1 MLTTTEKTNERG
13 SEQDDSAPETITQ
26 TSQQLVDAPGHE
38 PSQSLIEDVLDYLT
52 TEIHRTA
59 QQKGWWE
66 DGRKPSECIALAHS
80 ELSEALEALR
90 HGNPPDDKIPQFS
103 GAEAEL
109 ADTIIRIL
117 DMAGA
122 FGWNVAGALVA
133 KMQFNRGRTYKHGKQ
148 F

>member
-1 MLTTTEKTNERG
+1 MMATALSCLT
-13 SEQDDSAPETITQ
+13 
-26 TSQQLVDAPGHE
+26 QQ
-38 PSQSLIEDVLDYLT
+38 
-52 TEIHRTA
+52 IHSTA
-59 QQKGWWE
+59 VEKGWWE

-122 FGWNVAGALVA
+122 FGWDVAGALVA
-133 KMQFNRGRTYKHGKQ
+133 KMEYNKGRSYKHGKA

>member
-1 MLTTTEKTNERG
+1 
-13 SEQDDSAPETITQ
+13 
-26 TSQQLVDAPGHE
+26 
-38 PSQSLIEDVLDYLT
+38 LIIDVLDYLT
-52 TEIHRTA
+52 AEIHITA
-59 QQKGWWE
+59 QEKGWWN

-90 HGNPPDDKIPQFS
+90 HGNPPYDKIPQFS

-133 KMQFNRGRTYKHGKQ
+133 KMEFNRGRSHKHGGKE

>member
-1 MLTTTEKTNERG
+1 MLTTTEKTNEPG
-13 SEQDDSAPETITQ
+13 SEQDDSTPETIEN
-26 TSQQLVDAPGHE
+26 TSQQLVDAPGNE
-38 PSQSLIEDVLDYLT
+38 PSPALIEDVLNYLT
-52 TEIHRTA
+52 TEIHCTA
-59 QQKGWWE
+59 QEKGWWE

-90 HGNPPDDKIPQFS
+90 HGNPPDDKITQFS

-133 KMQFNRGRTYKHGKQ
+133 KMQYNRGRTYKHGKQ

>member
-13 SEQDDSAPETITQ
+13 SAQDDSTPETIEN
-26 TSQQLVDAPGHE
+26 TSQQLVDAPGNE
-38 PSQSLIEDVLDYLT
+38 PSPALIEDVLDYLT

-59 QQKGWWE
+59 QEKGWWE

-90 HGNPPDDKIPQFS
+90 HGNPPDDKITQFS

-133 KMQFNRGRTYKHGKQ
+133 KMQYNRGRTYKHGKQ